1 MKTYEFVGKTTQLRT
16 VARIVGTVQTIYDQ
30 LVDDEILHYDTI
42 QSWILENKLSDV
54 DNAVYRAYLDGEPVE
69 EELIYDIDEKI
80 SFAQCDLT
88 DDEMMSIISHNTSNM
103 YYQEWHEL
111 DENGEY

>member
-1 MKTYEFVGKTTQLRT
+1 MKTFEFIGKTTQFRT
-16 VARIVGTVQTIYDQ
+16 VSRLVGTVQTIYDQ

-69 EELIYDIDEKI
+69 EWLINDIEDRI
-80 SFAQCDLT
+80 AFAQYDLT
-88 DDEMMSIISHNTSNM
+88 DDEMMEIISCNTSNM